1 MRDLTVFN
9 YNRIVLVRIY
19 IISNPI
25 YSGALQT
32 ELSTESARQRIFY
45 ISKIFFYHIDNIN
58 LLAFHKTI
66 ERTAVRNKS
75 IQMAIIGY
83 VHVEKQEASNTA
95 DNTFAA

>member
-1 MRDLTVFN
+1 MEPCKLN
-9 YNRIVLVRIY
+9 CLQNRQDNVSFIY
-19 IISNPI
+19 
-25 YSGALQT
+25 L
-32 ELSTESARQRIFY
+32 
-45 ISKIFFYHIDNIN
+45 KIFFYHIDNIN